1 MATPISPLYNKR
13 ILVTRA
19 LHQTAELETL
29 LRERGAV
36 ALSYPCIA
44 IEPPDNTQALDGIL
58 QTQKFDWAIFT
69 SANAV
74 YSVAQRLNS
83 LQLALDTRYISAIG
97 DKTAESVR
105 QYLHREATCE
115 AWDSSSEGVMA
126 LMRERLNEGERV
138 FLPQS
143 DLADHHLA
151 HELSQLT
158 PHITHSV
165 AYRTT
170 IGTGGVALLP
180 LLQTQALDVIT
191 LTSPSTLTNFLLRLG
206 NEGGTITDL
215 RTVAIAC
222 IGTITAQHAQE
233 HGLTVAIIPPKRN
246 MPHLVQALEAYFAR
260 LAV

>member
-1 MATPISPLYNKR
+1 
-13 ILVTRA
+13 VTRA

-29 LRERGAV
+29 LLERGAIS
-36 ALSYPCIA
+36 LSYPCIA
-44 IEPPDNTQALDGIL
+44 IEPPHDTQALDSIL
-58 QTQKFDWAIFT
+58 QTQAFDWAIFT

-74 YSVAQRLNS
+74 YSVAQRLKI
-83 LQLALDTRYISAIG
+83 LATPFRAQHISAIG
-97 DKTAESVR
+97 DKTADIVR
-105 QYLHREATCE
+105 QYLNREATCE

-126 LMRERLNEGERV
+126 LMRERLHDSDRI

-143 DLADHHLA
+143 DLADDSLA
-151 HELSQLT
+151 HALRQLT

-170 IGTGGVALLP
+170 LGQGGVALLP

-206 NEGGTITDL
+206 NEGGTIADL
-215 RTVAIAC
+215 HAVAIAC

-246 MPHLVQALEAYFAR
+246 MPHLVHALEAHFAR